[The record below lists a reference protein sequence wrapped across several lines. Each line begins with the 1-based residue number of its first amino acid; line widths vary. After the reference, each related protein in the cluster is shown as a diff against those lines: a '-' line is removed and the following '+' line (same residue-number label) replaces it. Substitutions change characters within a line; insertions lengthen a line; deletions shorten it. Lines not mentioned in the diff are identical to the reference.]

1 MATQPAVEIL
11 LLECKTSMRDV
22 ADISWSGEDAM
33 AMQPLQLTSVLA
45 C

>member
-11 LLECKTSMRDV
+11 LLECRTSMRDV
-22 ADISWSGEDAM
+22 ADGEDAM

-45 C
+45 Y